1 MRKSRY
7 MKEGYRNR
15 IREDIDLLESLLD
28 ALDSL
33 HEQAEAEFDSIEQAE
48 EEGWELIPTLTI
60 GRCISSARTKC
71 LAFDAYFEEKYGK
84 EKADGG
90 AEEAE

>member
-1 MRKSRY
+1 MKKSRY
-7 MKEGYRNR
+7 MKEGYRSR
-15 IREDIDLLESLLD
+15 IREDIDLLKNLLD

-60 GRCISSARTKC
+60 GQCIRSARTKC
-71 LAFDAYFEEKYGK
+71 LAFDAYFVEKYGTK
-84 EKADGG
+84 EEGEK
-90 AEEAE
+90 

>member
-15 IREDIDLLESLLD
+15 IREDIDLLGSLID
-28 ALDSL
+28 ALDGL

-48 EEGWELIPTLTI
+48 EEGLELFPMMGV

-71 LAFDAYFEEKYGK
+71 LAFDAYFEEKYGRK
-84 EKADGG
+84 KS
-90 AEEAE
+90 EE

>member
-48 EEGWELIPTLTI
+48 E
-60 GRCISSARTKC
+60 
-71 LAFDAYFEEKYGK
+71 
-84 EKADGG
+84 
-90 AEEAE
+90 